1 MHDDHYKGISIEQEI
16 EDSIIERYLQRV
28 EDEKQQAEDERES
41 NKTSFKS
48 FIARIF
54 LIKQ

>member
-28 EDEKQQAEDERES
+28 EDEKQQAEDEKES
-41 NKTSFKS
+41 NKISFKS